1 MPRESRSKGIRLLSY
16 VSHWVY
22 TRIRTKL
29 NRVSEVSRIDSSLKG
44 CVDKMIERSDYKYKH
59 LLYRK

>member
-1 MPRESRSKGIRLLSY
+1 MPRESRSKGIRLPFY
-16 VSHWVY
+16 VSRWVY
-22 TRIRTKL
+22 TRIRTKQ
-29 NRVSEVSRIDSSLKG
+29 NRVSEVSKFDSSLRG